1 MAMSTVAAWRS
12 ATASDP
18 GLRRDRN
25 EDRVWADDA
34 RGAWLV
40 VDGLGGHP
48 AGDRA
53 AEMAIQTIP
62 KQLEEPGGGAEE
74 RVRRAITAANNRIY
88 EAAQAD
94 PECHGMA
101 CVLTLAILEGQ
112 RVTVGHVGD

>member
-1 MAMSTVAAWRS
+1 MGMSTVATWRS

-25 EDRVWADDA
+25 EDRVWADDVH
-34 RGAWLV
+34 GAWLV

-53 AEMAIQTIP
+53 AEIAIQTIP
-62 KQLEEPGGGAEE
+62 RELETSSGTAEE
-74 RVRRAITAANNRIY
+74 RVRTAITAANNQIY
-88 EAAQAD
+88 ETAEAE

-101 CVLTLAILEGQ
+101 
-112 RVTVGHVGD
+112 